1 MLRPAL
7 MARHSLVYSSITVN
21 CRTAFPPRLLIWT
34 KSKVHTWFFLPC
46 RSRTQGPSFSQ
57 GPPLL
62 GCLAGTFSP
71 SRRQIRSTR
80 WRLTFQPARPSRA
93 VAS

>member
-57 GPPLL
+57 GRLSWVAWPALSAPP
-62 GCLAGTFSP
+62 AGRYAPPDGGSP
-71 SRRQIRSTR
+71 SNRHV
-80 WRLTFQPARPSRA
+80 RA
-93 VAS
+93 GQ